1 MRIYSRRI
9 RVGESFRWSKLMVND
24 LVNLF
29 HYDKNF
35 DIFSLIFLTSKKKLN
50 KSRRFKFYDIS
61 KIFDVTID
69 ITLCSGFDVN
79 FKSINNYDFEELLF
93 SAYIKLYSNKNR
105 SNIGDDI
112 RGLVLL
118 VGIGFIFDGW

>member
-69 ITLCSGFDVN
+69 ITLCSGFDMN
-79 FKSINNYDFEELLF
+79 FKSINNYDL
-93 SAYIKLYSNKNR
+93 KNCYLAH
-105 SNIGDDI
+105 I
-112 RGLVLL
+112 
-118 VGIGFIFDGW
+118 